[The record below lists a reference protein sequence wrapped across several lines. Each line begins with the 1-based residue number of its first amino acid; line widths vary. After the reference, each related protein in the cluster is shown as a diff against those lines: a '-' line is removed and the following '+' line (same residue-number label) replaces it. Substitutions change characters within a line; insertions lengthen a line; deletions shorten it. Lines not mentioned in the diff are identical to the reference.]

1 MSDHAVY
8 VTHSSQFLPNDPVDN
23 DTMEARLGLINGRPS
38 RARKMVLRNNQIK
51 TRYYAID
58 PKTGELN
65 YTNAELCAQAIRGL
79 EDEQFSLN
87 DMTCLAAATTLG
99 DQLMPGHA
107 SMVHGELASPPCE
120 VATTAG
126 VCASGMTALKY
137 AYLNVAAGMHQSAV
151 AAASEVASKVMRAEN
166 FAPEV
171 AHKVEQLEAHPEL
184 AFEKDFLRWML
195 SDGAGALLL
204 QNRPRPDRRC
214 LKIHWLEVFSYANEM
229 SACMYA
235 GARKEADGCLTGW
248 SQVDGT
254 TREREGFFAVQQD
267 VKQLN
272 EHVIHYTAER
282 PLQTLQERRTLRAAD
297 IDHFLPHYSSH
308 YFRDRLYA
316 GMQRVG
322 FDIPQSRWFTNLAD
336 KGNTGSAS
344 MYIMLDDLLRSER
357 LQPGEK
363 VLCYIP
369 ESGRFSVAYLLL
381 EVV

>member
-1 MSDHAVY
+1 MSHHAVY

-23 DTMEARLGLINGRPS
+23 DTMEQRLGLINGRPS

-58 PKTGELN
+58 PATGELN
-65 YTNAELCAQAIRGL
+65 YTNAELCAEAIRAL
-79 EDEQFSLN
+79 EDEQFSVN
-87 DMTCLAAATTLG
+87 DITCLAAATTLA

-107 SMVHGELASPPCE
+107 SMVHGELGSPPCE

-137 AYLNVAAGMHQSAV
+137 AYMNVAAGMHPSAV
-151 AAASEVASKVMRAEN
+151 AAASEVASNVMRAEN
-166 FAPEV
+166 FGPEV
-171 AHKVEQLEAHPEL
+171 AYKIEQLETHPEL

-204 QNRPRPDRRC
+204 QNKPRTDRRC
-214 LKIHWLEVFSYANEM
+214 LKIHWLDVFSYANEM

-235 GARKEADGCLTGW
+235 GARKETDGRLTGW
-248 SQVDGT
+248 SKVDGA

-282 PLQTLQERRTLRAAD
+282 PLQTLQERRGLRAED
-297 IDHFLPHYSSH
+297 IHHFLPHYSSH

-316 GMQRVG
+316 GMQKVG
-322 FDIPQSRWFTNLAD
+322 FDIPQSRWFTNLAE

>member
-1 MSDHAVY
+1 MSENPVY
-8 VTHSSQFLPNDPVDN
+8 ITRSSQFLPNDPVDN
-23 DTMEARLGLINGRPS
+23 DAMEGRLGLLNDRPS
-38 RARKMVLRNNQIK
+38 RARKMVLRSNGIK

-58 PKTGELN
+58 PATGAQN
-65 YTNAELCAQAIRGL
+65 YTNAQLCASAVRGL
-79 EDEQFSLN
+79 EDGEFALA
-87 DMTCLAAATTLG
+87 DLTCLAVATTIA
-99 DQLMPGHA
+99 DQIMPGHA
-107 SMVHGELASPPCE
+107 SMVHGELGSPPCE

-137 AYLNVAAGMHQSAV
+137 AYLNVAAGLHQGAV
-151 AAASEVASKVMRAEN
+151 AAASEAASLVMRAEN

-171 AHKVEQLEAHPEL
+171 AHKVEQLEKHPEL

-204 QNRPRPDRRC
+204 QNRPRPGQRA
-214 LKIHWLEVFSYANEM
+214 LKIHWIDVFSYANEM
-229 SACMYA
+229 NACMYA
-235 GARKEADGCLTGW
+235 GARKEADGSLTGW
-248 SQVDGT
+248 SRVDSN
-254 TREREGFFAVQQD
+254 TRDRESFFSVKQD

-282 PLQTLQERRTLRAAD
+282 PLATLQERRNLRAAD
-297 IDHFLPHYSSH
+297 IAHFVPHYSSE
-308 YFRDRLYA
+308 YFRPRLHA
-316 GMQRVG
+316 GMQRAN
-322 FDIPQSRWFTNLAD
+322 FEIPQERWFSNLPE

-357 LQPGEK
+357 LQVGEK

-369 ESGRFSVAYLLL
+369 ESGRFSVAYVLL